1 MARNA
6 RGKVTLRDTYAAAAA
21 NISTRRAFVKI
32 AKTPQNRVTNKAII
46 ASRKGIP
53 LTKYN
58 TTVETTGSVE
68 ERSVVSTCKIA
79 IKRESSYSENPAS
92 SSFGRLAASQCP
104 MYRWNIYKTLL
115 AIQRVNTSYSP
126 GLLLNATRSSVLFT
140 SQREAS
146 PPRRK
151 LSPDPGLESQVR
163 RNRIS
168 CSMGAVMVSTCWA
181 FSRAESCKM
190 IRGVSALQVK
200 THCSRLAFVGPRGI
214 SAIVRSLRL
223 EPGQVATIRENI
235 SLSPR
240 GLNGGPRE
248 QSRATRSQA
257 R

>member
-92 SSFGRLAASQCP
+92 SSFGR
-104 MYRWNIYKTLL
+104 
-115 AIQRVNTSYSP
+115 
-126 GLLLNATRSSVLFT
+126 
-140 SQREAS
+140 
-146 PPRRK
+146 
-151 LSPDPGLESQVR
+151 
-163 RNRIS
+163 
-168 CSMGAVMVSTCWA
+168 
-181 FSRAESCKM
+181 
-190 IRGVSALQVK
+190 
-200 THCSRLAFVGPRGI
+200 
-214 SAIVRSLRL
+214 
-223 EPGQVATIRENI
+223 
-235 SLSPR
+235 
-240 GLNGGPRE
+240 
-248 QSRATRSQA
+248 
-257 R
+257 